1 MNIDSIIFDLDGTL
15 WDSTKV
21 VLDSWNT
28 TLDKFSEVRRK
39 LTLEDIKGIMGLK
52 LEDIAAKLFPY
63 LDEKYRLNII
73 KECCKEEC
81 PFLEKKGGVLFPNL
95 EDVLKK
101 LAKKYKLFIV
111 SNCECG
117 YIEAFYEFHK
127 LEKYFLDFENPGR
140 TGLTKGENIRLIIE
154 RNKLKSSIYV
164 GDTAGDQK
172 AAKAAGIPFVY
183 ARYGFGEVEEY
194 DFAID
199 SFEEILKINNIFYL
213 KRIVKEYESRGNVE
227 FIYKK

>member
-1 MNIDSIIFDLDGTL
+1 M
-15 WDSTKV
+15 
-21 VLDSWNT
+21 
-28 TLDKFSEVRRK
+28 
-39 LTLEDIKGIMGLK
+39 
-52 LEDIAAKLFPY
+52 
-63 LDEKYRLNII
+63 
-73 KECCKEEC
+73 
-81 PFLEKKGGVLFPNL
+81 
-95 EDVLKK
+95 
-101 LAKKYKLFIV
+101 
-111 SNCECG
+111 
-117 YIEAFYEFHK
+117 
-127 LEKYFLDFENPGR
+127 
-140 TGLTKGENIRLIIE
+140 
-154 RNKLKSSIYV
+154 SSIYV